1 MWARGGDLQNCRVFD
16 GKVSYLELDYKIAKN
31 REGER
36 DLMGK
41 FKFINQIGR
50 FQ

>member
-1 MWARGGDLQNCRVFD
+1 MWARGGDINNCRFTD
-16 GKVSYLELDYKIAKN
+16 GQNSYIELDYKIAKN

-50 FQ
+50 FR